1 MKCLELTLP
10 SPEANLACDEALID
24 LCESGFEDEILR
36 FWEPKDYFVVL
47 GYANKASEEVHLGVC
62 REKQIPVLR
71 RCSGGGTVVQGPGCL
86 NYSLVL
92 RIRDAGPLLSITQTN
107 TFIMKAHKEAI
118 ESVVMRPVEVQGHTD
133 LSIHQLKFSGN
144 AQRRKRHCLIFH
156 GTFLLDFD
164 LSILEELLPIPS
176 KQPSYRENRS
186 HTDFLVNLKIA
197 PAPVKECLKKAWNI
211 TGALDTIP
219 WRAIDEL
226 VKKRYSRP
234 EWNYRF

>member
-24 LCESGFEDEILR
+24 LCENGFEDEILR

-62 REKQIPVLR
+62 LEKQIPVLR

-107 TFIMKAHKEAI
+107 AFIMKAHKEAI
-118 ESVVMRPVEVQGHTD
+118 ESVIMRPVEVQGHTD

-164 LSILEELLPIPS
+164 LPLLEELLPIPS
-176 KQPSYRENRS
+176 KQPSYRGNRS
-186 HTDFLVNLKIA
+186 HGNFLVNLKIA

-211 TGALDTIP
+211 KGALDTIP

-226 VKKRYSRP
+226 VKERYSCP